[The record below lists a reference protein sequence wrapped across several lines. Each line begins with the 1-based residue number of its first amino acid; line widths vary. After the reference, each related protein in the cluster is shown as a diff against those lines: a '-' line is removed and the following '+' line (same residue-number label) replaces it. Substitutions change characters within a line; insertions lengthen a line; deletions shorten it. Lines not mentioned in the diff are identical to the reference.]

1 MHELPVTE
9 EILKI
14 AVRHAEKNRAK
25 RIIRIHLA
33 IGDLSDLIDEWVQ
46 RYFDYLSKDSIADGA
61 KLDIER
67 VPITVLCEKCNKPF
81 EVDKKEMDFH
91 CPKCGEKGAE
101 LLKGREFTVKSIEI
115 E

>member
-14 AVRHAEKNRAK
+14 AVRHAERNGAK
-25 RIIRIHLA
+25 RIIRVHLA

-67 VPITVLCEKCNKPF
+67 IPITIMCGKCEKPF
-81 EVDKKEMDFH
+81 EVDKKEMNFN
-91 CPKCGEKGAE
+91 CPVCGEKGVE

>member
-1 MHELPVTE
+1 MHELSVTE

-14 AVRHAEKNRAK
+14 AVRHGQQNGAK
-25 RIIRIHLA
+25 KIVRVYLA

-46 RYFDYLSKDSIADGA
+46 RYFDYLSKDSIAENA
-61 KLDIER
+61 KLEIER
-67 VPITVLCEKCNKPF
+67 VPITVLCDKCNKPF
-81 EVDKKEMDFH
+81 EVDKIKMDFH
-91 CPKCGEKGAE
+91 CPVCGEKGAE